1 MSHHPLPVFTR
12 QEVIAMTSRP
22 IARRFYTVA
31 LVLLIL
37 GALTFL
43 VGLFVAPDR
52 VWRAFHA
59 NWLFFA
65 TLSSAGCTF
74 VAVQRITTARWS
86 REVIRLME
94 GYVAFLPVA
103 LVFLLMSV
111 LLGKNHI
118 FPWTHEAY
126 PVPEKA
132 LYFDPTFFSIRVL
145 GVFAIIT
152 LLSLRYIYTS
162 VRLDVGMNPEWK
174 GARTSGSGDTA
185 KRAAEW
191 AEGIRA
197 RMRRGFRDER
207 REIHMTHSR
216 QGRLAV
222 FVCLAFGFGWSVLS
236 WDLSMGLSLHFQSAL
251 YGWWFF
257 MGGWLM
263 SLALFAL
270 LMIWWR
276 RYLGAYELIKEVH
289 YHDIGKLVFAFTAF
303 WGYLTF
309 GQYLVIWYGN
319 LPEETH
325 FMRLRLI
332 APWKTITVTSLALVF
347 ALPFFGLLSRRTKVV
362 LPTLAF
368 FAVASLTGMWLMR
381 YTEVYPSTYG
391 EVARAPFG
399 LWEIGVLLLYVGA
412 WGWVYAQF
420 MDAFPRVRSTL
431 LTSPYRD
438 EVQVPVDPKTM
449 EPLPAHE

>member
-1 MSHHPLPVFTR
+1 MSHHPLPVFNR
-12 QEVIAMTSRP
+12 QDVIRVTSLP
-22 IARRFYTVA
+22 VA
-31 LVLLIL
+31 SRKFTISLILFAL
-37 GALTFL
+37 GALTFII
-43 VGLFVAPDR
+43 GLFVAPDR

-59 NWLFFA
+59 NWLFF
-65 TLSSAGCTF
+65 TVLSSAGIAF

-86 REVIRLME
+86 REIIRLLE

-103 LVFLLMSV
+103 LIFLLITV
-111 LLGKNHI
+111 FLGKNHV

-132 LYFDPTFFSIRVL
+132 LYFGPTFFTIRVL

-152 LLSLRYIYTS
+152 LLSLWYIYTS

-174 GARTSGSGDTA
+174 GAR
-185 KRAAEW
+185 W
-191 AEGIRA
+191 ADGIRA

-207 REIHMTHSR
+207 REIHSTHSR
-216 QGRLAV
+216 QGKLAV
-222 FVCLAFGFGWSVLS
+222 YLCIAFGFGWSVLA

-257 MGGWLM
+257 MGGWLNA
-263 SLALFAL
+263 LALFTL
-270 LMIWWR
+270 LTMWWR
-276 RYLGAYELIKEVH
+276 RQLGAYELIKEVH
-289 YHDIGKLVFAFTAF
+289 FHDLGKLVFAFTAF

-319 LPEETH
+319 MPEETH

-332 APWKTITVTSLALVF
+332 APWMAITLTSVVLVF
-347 ALPFFGLLSRRTKVV
+347 VFPFFGLLSRAAKVV
-362 LPTLAF
+362 LPVMAF
-368 FAVASLTGMWLMR
+368 FAIASLAGMWLMR
-381 YTEVYPSTYG
+381 YIEVYPSTYG

-399 LWEIGVLLLYVGA
+399 LWEIGVLLLYLGA
-412 WGWVYAQF
+412 WGWAYFQF

-438 EVQVPVDPKTM
+438 EVQVPVDPETM